1 MRPPG
6 ASLSIRFQL
15 LALFSLLIF
24 TGLAILI
31 IDEINDR
38 ATRTAQSQ
46 LKDQS
51 LNALRRIKAVS
62 DAYSL
67 DITDTTFKVRNDL
80 MGVEQATGI
89 IDSALL
95 RIRQHWAELQRMART
110 PEQQTLFAQ
119 IAGARI
125 AADAAAER
133 AREVILSRDL
143 VALGR
148 FCDVEL
154 YPAIDPVT
162 TRLKFLS
169 DLEMIAAEAVV
180 RDDIERAQGLGW
192 LRIGLSLGTLLIVA
206 IVGRSILRNIYR
218 GVESLRRLTLALGQ
232 RDFEAE
238 PGYRPQGELGDVMDG
253 FIAMRDDVLGFENE
267 LQHSL
272 VRNEQVREEL
282 AQRELFQRSLL
293 SAAQTAIMAIDGD
306 GRFTHLNPFAER
318 LLGYRGDELVGRDSI
333 ARIVAPEQLQSVA
346 EELSSKLERSVAPD
360 WRLFRQLAERSQ
372 PPREWLLLRN
382 DGVRVPTLL
391 AVSAMQDEFDEFLGL
406 LLVATD
412 LTDIKQL
419 EAELRESEA
428 RAREA
433 SHAKS
438 AFLAAMS
445 HEIRTPMIGV
455 TGMVEVLSHTRLDED
470 QRRSLNVIQHSAE
483 NLLQIIG
490 DILDFSKIEAG
501 RLELSTTTASL
512 REVVANAV
520 QNFMGAASSK
530 GLQLEFELDP
540 GIAEAH
546 RVDAVRFRQVLSNFL
561 SNAIKFTEHGGVYV
575 RLQSLGKDSEQDPRN
590 ERLRL
595 TVRDTGIGVSDE
607 QKQRLFRPFA
617 QAEASTTRRYGGTGL
632 GLTICRRLAELMG
645 GELEMQSATGQG
657 TTMQLDLALPLGR
670 AEDIERSAG
679 ADFVPLA
686 TLTLRA
692 QPSAA
697 EAEAEGSLILLVD
710 DHPTNRLVI
719 ARQLALAGFACE
731 TASDG
736 EEGLAAWRSGRFALV
751 LSDVHMPKL
760 DGYQMTQAI
769 RAIEL
774 ADGRRHTPVLA
785 LTAAALKGEAE
796 RCLGAGMDDYLTK
809 PVAIPVLVERLQRW
823 LPHLKVIEPTPR
835 PDASAQDQE
844 PLGSDPRAPEV
855 LDRSVLAA
863 LSGGDA
869 AVETEILEDFVSSC
883 RTDVLALQGH
893 GEPADLALLAS
904 DAHRI
909 KGAARLVG
917 ALQLAAAAEV
927 VEDAARNAEPERA
940 KAAGAGI
947 LDAMARLERSI
958 GRS

>member
-24 TGLAILI
+24 TGLGILI

-38 ATRTAQSQ
+38 ATRAAQSQ

-67 DITDTTFKVRNDL
+67 DITDTAFKVRNNL

-95 RIRQHWAELQRMART
+95 RIRQHWTELQRMART
-110 PEQQTLFAQ
+110 PEQQNLFAQ

-133 AREVILSRDL
+133 AREVILSRDIE
-143 VALGR
+143 ALGR
-148 FCDVEL
+148 FCDIEL

-169 DLEMIAAEAVV
+169 DLEMIAAESVV
-180 RDDIERAQGLGW
+180 RDDLERAQRLGW

-238 PGYRPQGELGDVMDG
+238 PGYRPQGELGEVMDG
-253 FIAMRDDVLGFENE
+253 FIAMRDDVLGFETE

-272 VRNEQVREEL
+272 LRNEQVREEL

-306 GRFTHLNPFAER
+306 GRFTHLNPFAEH

-346 EELSSKLERSVAPD
+346 EELSRKLERTVAPD
-360 WRLFRQLAERSQ
+360 WRLFRLLAERSQ

-391 AVSAMQDEFDEFLGL
+391 AVSAMQDEHEALLGL

-412 LTDIKQL
+412 LTNIKQL

-455 TGMVEVLSHTRLDED
+455 TGMVEVLSHTHLDED

-512 REVVANAV
+512 REVLANAV

-540 GIAEAH
+540 GISEAH

-575 RLQSLGKDSEQDPRN
+575 RLQSLAKDHGS

-645 GELEMQSATGQG
+645 GELEMQSAAGQG
-657 TTMQLDLALPLGR
+657 TTMQLDLTLPTGR

-686 TLTLRA
+686 TLTMRP

-736 EEGLAAWRSGRFALV
+736 EEGLVSWRSGRFALV

-774 ADGRRHTPVLA
+774 AEGRRRTPVLA

-796 RCLGAGMDDYLTK
+796 RCLGAGMDDYMTK

-823 LPHLKVIEPTPR
+823 LPHLKLAEPAPQQ
-835 PDASAQDQE
+835 DSAVLDSE
-844 PLGSDPRAPEV
+844 PLASDPRAPEV

-869 AVETEILEDFVSSC
+869 GIEAEILEDFISSC
-883 RTDVLALQGH
+883 RSDVVALQGH
-893 GEPADLALLAS
+893 GNAADLALLAS

-927 VEDAARNAEPERA
+927 VEDAARNVDPERA

-947 LDAMARLERSI
+947 LDAMARLERII
-958 GRS
+958 GRT

>member
-24 TGLAILI
+24 TGLGVLV
-31 IDEINDR
+31 IDEFNDY
-38 ATRTAQSQ
+38 ATRKAQSQ

-67 DITDTTFKVRNDL
+67 DITDTAFKVRNNL

-95 RIRQHWAELQRMART
+95 RIRQHWAELQRMSRT

-125 AADAAAER
+125 AADVAAER

-143 VALGR
+143 AALGR

-169 DLEMIAAEAVV
+169 DLEMIAAETVV
-180 RDDIERAQGLGW
+180 RDDLERARRLGW

-238 PGYRPQGELGDVMDG
+238 PGYRPQGELGEVMDG
-253 FIAMRDDVLGFENE
+253 FIAMRDDVLGFETE

-272 VRNEQVREEL
+272 LRNEQVREEL
-282 AQRELFQRSLL
+282 SQRELFQRSLL

-318 LLGYRGDELVGRDSI
+318 LLGYRGTELVGRDSI

-346 EELSSKLERSVAPD
+346 EELSKSLERSVAPD
-360 WRLFRQLAERSQ
+360 WRLFRLLAERAQ

-412 LTDIKQL
+412 LTNIKQL

-512 REVVANAV
+512 REVLANAV

-575 RLQSLGKDSEQDPRN
+575 RLQSLGKNQGNEQ
-590 ERLRL
+590 LRL

-645 GELEMQSATGQG
+645 GELEMQSVPGQG

-670 AEDIERSAG
+670 TEDIERSAG
-679 ADFVPLA
+679 VDHVPLA
-686 TLTLRA
+686 TLTMRA

-731 TASDG
+731 TAPDG
-736 EEGLAAWRSGRFALV
+736 EQGLAAFRSGRFSLV

-774 ADGRRHTPVLA
+774 AEGRRRTPVLA

-796 RCLGAGMDDYLTK
+796 RCLGAGMDDYMTK

-823 LPHLKVIEPTPR
+823 LPHLMVTAPAPQQNASGLEP
-835 PDASAQDQE
+835 D
-844 PLGSDPRAPEV
+844 PLASDPRAPEV
-855 LDRSVLAA
+855 LDRSALVA
-863 LSGGDA
+863 LSGGDT
-869 AVETEILEDFVSSC
+869 AVEAEILEDFISSC
-883 RTDVLALQGH
+883 RSDVLALQEH
-893 GEPADLALLAS
+893 GEPSDLALLAS

-927 VEDAARNAEPERA
+927 VEDAARNADPERA

-947 LDAMARLERSI
+947 LDAMARLERLI
-958 GRS
+958 GQT